1 MVSKDLH
8 ISDQDLLLA
17 LDGEQPAVRMA
28 EVRAHLSHCWV
39 CRTRSSEI
47 ERTIQDFV
55 RTYRR
60 GIDDSLPSA
69 DGPRALLKAQ
79 LADLAA
85 KRRARGKQTDRRLV
99 YSSLVVALAIVAVI
113 RLQPGSGPRFIP
125 DPRLTPGATRLASR
139 NDVCP
144 VRTADQAHLVPA
156 ALAKQVFDE
165 YGVANPRPYAYEVDY
180 LITPDLGGSDDIRN
194 VWPEPYSGAEW
205 NAHIKDALEEYL
217 HQMVCGGKLDLAAA
231 QQDIARDWVSAYK
244 KYFHT
249 DHPLREHRTFT
260 KDRPWE

>member
-17 LDGEQPAVRMA
+17 LDGEQPAARMA
-28 EVRAHLSHCWV
+28 EIRAHLSHCWV

-47 ERTIQDFV
+47 EGTIQDFV

-85 KRRARGKQTDRRLV
+85 KRRTQERHANRRLV
-99 YSSLVVALAIVAVI
+99 DCFLALVFVSMSII
-113 RLQPGSGPRFIP
+113 SLQPGPAPRFIP
-125 DPRLTPGATRLASR
+125 DPRLTPGATRLVSR

-144 VRTADQAHLVPA
+144 VRTADQAHLIPA
-156 ALAKQVFDE
+156 SLAKQAFDE

-205 NAHIKDALEEYL
+205 NAHIKDALEERL

-231 QQDIARDWVSAYK
+231 QQDIAHDWVSAYK

-249 DHPLREHRTFT
+249 DHPLREHLAFT